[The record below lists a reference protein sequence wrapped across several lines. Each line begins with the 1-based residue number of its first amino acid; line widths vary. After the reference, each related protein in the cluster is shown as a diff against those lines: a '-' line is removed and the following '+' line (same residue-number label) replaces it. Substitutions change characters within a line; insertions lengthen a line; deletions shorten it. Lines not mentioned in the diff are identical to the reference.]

1 MNKETYI
8 NYKRK
13 KKKEWKNFKIIIES
27 QERSADHPLVR
38 RITGKGGKGRR
49 GRGRGKAGGI
59 GVSTKRQGIGKDK
72 GMGREAGKRAG
83 QVGKRGREKGETGI
97 TGR

>member
-27 QERSADHPLVR
+27 QERSADQPLVR

-49 GRGRGKAGGI
+49 GRGRGK
-59 GVSTKRQGIGKDK
+59 STKRQGIGKDK

-83 QVGKRGREKGETGI
+83 QVGERGREKGETGI